1 MFKISYNILSN
12 ILSDIFDQRTR
23 LYHLLKIND
32 FVSRQ
37 VHYVYQG
44 TEWLSFLGP
53 NIWDLQPLEIKQSE
67 SFDMFEAKI
76 NRYTPSECP
85 CTLFWTY
92 IQDSLFEDS
101 FKIRNFKNHFYCYY
115 QLYYFLPILIFS
127 LSFDFII
134 CIIIYSEI
142 SFS

>member
-1 MFKISYNILSN
+1 MFKISYNMSSN
-12 ILSDIFDQRTR
+12 ILGYIFDQRTSSN
-23 LYHLLKIND
+23 HLLKNND

-37 VHYVYQG
+37 VHCVYQG

-67 SFDMFEAKI
+67 SFDMYEAKI

-101 FKIRNFKNHFYCYY
+101 FKIKHFKNHFYCYY
-115 QLYYFLPILIFS
+115 QLNYFLSILIVS

-134 CIIIYSEI
+134 CIIIYSKI